1 MRIISRMETGAAL
14 MVCLL
19 LIIAGCAS
27 PHSRFYT
34 LNVGKSLGN
43 VRPSTGYRLL
53 VALGPVQIPDYLDR
67 PQIVIRTGR
76 NELTF
81 SEFDRWAGSLKDNIA
96 QVLSEDLTRLLS
108 RNGVSVSPWEWGAAS
123 DYRVSVDIRRIDI
136 MTDGYVLLD
145 CQWSIIG
152 KDGIKILLT
161 RQSSAKES
169 VSAPTYPARISS
181 MSKALKKVSRDI
193 AAGIKAV
200 SGANR

>member
-1 MRIISRMETGAAL
+1 MRIISRMETGGAL
-14 MVCLL
+14 IVCLL
-19 LIIAGCAS
+19 LIISGCAS

-123 DYRVSVDIRRIDI
+123 DYRVSVDIRRFDI